1 MDGDGRLETART
13 LDDCREAVASLR
25 RALRDPLV
33 LAGMDAARAG
43 GLARHLHGALGV
55 LDAAAQA
62 TPAYQRVTLL
72 DGVRRFRANP
82 ISRFGVNRSAV
93 SVFPITP

>member
-1 MDGDGRLETART
+1 MEEGADGRGWAAETART

-55 LDAAAQA
+55 LDAAVQS
-62 TPAYQRVTLL
+62 TPAYQLVTLL
-72 DGVRRFRANP
+72 DGVPRVAPGPGRRLT
-82 ISRFGVNRSAV
+82 VV
-93 SVFPITP
+93 T

>member
-55 LDAAAQA
+55 LDAAAQS
-62 TPAYQRVTLL
+62 TPAYQLVTLL
-72 DGVRRFRANP
+72 DGVPRVAPGPGRRLT
-82 ISRFGVNRSAV
+82 VV
-93 SVFPITP
+93 T